1 MNQHSIV
8 SSPRVSLALRIFLGL
23 LILALLVLISYIYYT
38 GAWRDTLLYYRYF
51 FNPKRLNALV
61 ASYGPYAWIVYIVMQ
76 VLQVVIAPVPGEVTG
91 FVGGLLFGVLPGTIL
106 STIGL
111 TLGSLV
117 AFGIARLLGAAFVHR
132 IIKKEYIDKFDY
144 FITHKG
150 LYLTWVLFIMPGFPK
165 DSLCYLLGLT
175 RMRYLDFILINLLG
189 RLPGTLILVLQGSA
203 VREAHYQEFSIYL
216 IVSAVLVSVLYL
228 GRNQIIHF
236 FSYVAHKLRH
246 KGGNPP
252 LHPLPN
258 SPTEK
263 TGSKAEL
270 P

>member
-1 MNQHSIV
+1 MNQRSIV
-8 SSPRVSLALRIFLGL
+8 KSPRVSLALRILLGL
-23 LILALLVLISYIYYT
+23 LVLALLLLISYIYYT
-38 GAWRDTLLYYRYF
+38 GGWKDTLLYYRYF
-51 FNPKRLNALV
+51 FNPRRLKALV
-61 ASYGPYAWIVYIVMQ
+61 ASFGPYAWLIYIAMQ
-76 VLQVVIAPVPGEVTG
+76 ILQVVIAPVPGEVTG

-106 STIGL
+106 ATIGL
-111 TLGSLV
+111 TLGSIV
-117 AFGIARLLGAAFVHR
+117 AFVIARLLGAAFVHR

-150 LYLTWVLFIMPGFPK
+150 LYLTWILFIMPGFPK

-236 FSYVAHKLRH
+236 FSRVTHGFRRRGDKLPVQTTPRQPDRE
-246 KGGNPP
+246 GRQQD
-252 LHPLPN
+252 
-258 SPTEK
+258 
-263 TGSKAEL
+263 
-270 P
+270 